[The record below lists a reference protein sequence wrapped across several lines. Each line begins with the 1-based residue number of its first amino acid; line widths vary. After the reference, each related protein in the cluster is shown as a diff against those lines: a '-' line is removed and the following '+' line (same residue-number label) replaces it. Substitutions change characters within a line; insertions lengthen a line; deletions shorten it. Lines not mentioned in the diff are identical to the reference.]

1 MSVTRIVDRLEDV
14 AEPDWNRLAGE
25 GSFFLSYD
33 WLRYIES
40 ERTEEPR
47 YVLAEAD
54 GTVQGALPLYRVRQA
69 YRALYRGEHF
79 SELLGFTGEVL
90 VAGAC
95 RGFRN
100 TLLLLPPDRL
110 APADRL
116 GTLAAL
122 LERARREAA
131 RDGHAGLVLP
141 YLTTPALLKVAQV
154 AGVRAAFDM
163 AEAEMLGTEGGFGAY
178 VERAP
183 RRVRGKLRSDQARFE
198 RAGWVIRQRDLG
210 ECWPE
215 AARLLDNLQRKYHHT
230 DKTVADHERVLSGQ
244 ARHMARHSV
253 MFSCED
259 DDGIAGFAVFYRW
272 RNTLFGGFAGFDY
285 DRLRDGREYFNVTVC
300 APLEY
305 AGKAGVER
313 LHLGVASWEAKGYR
327 GAVLAPLWSAF
338 VPAGSGGPPGLE
350 VVNPQ
355 AARQQAEEIASRGIV
370 TSQDEWELTSR

>member
-14 AEPDWNRLAGE
+14 AEPDWNRLAGQ

-33 WLRYIES
+33 WLKYIEA

-54 GTVQGALPLYRVRQA
+54 GTMRGALPLYRVRQA

-79 SELLGFTGEVL
+79 GELLGFTGEAL

-100 TLLLLPPDRL
+100 TLLLDRTG
-110 APADRL
+110 PDRL

-122 LERARREAA
+122 LERARQEAA
-131 RDGHAGLVLP
+131 RDGYAGLVLP
-141 YLTTPALLKVAQV
+141 YLTTPALLEIAQV

-178 VERAP
+178 VQRAP

-198 RAGWVIRQRDLG
+198 RAGWVIRERDLG
-210 ECWPE
+210 ECWRE

-230 DKTVADHERVLSGQ
+230 DKSVADHERVLAGQ

-259 DDGIAGFAVFYRW
+259 DEGIAGFAVFYRW

-338 VPAGSGGPPGLE
+338 VPAGSAGPPGLE
-350 VVNPQ
+350 LVNPQ
-355 AARQQAEEIASRGIV
+355 TVRQQAEEIASRGIA